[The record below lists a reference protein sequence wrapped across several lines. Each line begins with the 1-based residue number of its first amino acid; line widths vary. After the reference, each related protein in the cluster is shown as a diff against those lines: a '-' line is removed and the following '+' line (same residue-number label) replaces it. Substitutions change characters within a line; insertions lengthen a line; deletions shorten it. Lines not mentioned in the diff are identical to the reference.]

1 MGHLCYSP
9 PMIYVMDS
17 DRVLYE
23 DNHLI
28 IVNKLCSEIVQ
39 GDKTGDTTLAE
50 SVQAFIKKRDKKPGN
65 VFLGITHRLDR
76 PTSGIVVFAKTSKS
90 LTRMNK
96 LFREHGVQKSYWAVL
111 QSAPEEGEGHLV
123 DYLWRDKKKNRSFV
137 CDSGK
142 KDAKKASLSYK
153 IICRSKKNTLVDID
167 LETGRHH
174 QIRAQFSSRGCSI
187 KGDLKYGAK
196 SPNPGGGIHLHGR
209 RVRFIHPVSGDV
221 IDITAPVP
229 KDDILWQELE
239 ETVLRGESKTGE

>member
-1 MGHLCYSP
+1 
-9 PMIYVMDS
+9 MIYVMDS

-39 GDKTGDTTLAE
+39 GDITGDTTLAE

-76 PTSGIVVFAKTSKS
+76 PTSGIVIFAKTSKALS
-90 LTRMNK
+90 RMNK
-96 LFREHGVQKSYWAVL
+96 QFREHAVKKSYWAVL
-111 QSAPEEGEGHLV
+111 LGSPKESEGRLV

-137 CDSGK
+137 CNEGK
-142 KDAKKASLSYK
+142 KDAKKAALSYK
-153 IICRSKKNTLVDID
+153 TICRTKKYTLIDID

-174 QIRAQFSSRGCSI
+174 QIRAQFSSLGCSI

-196 SPNPGGGIHLHGR
+196 LPNPGAGIHLHAR
-209 RVRFIHPVSGDV
+209 RVSFIHPVSGEEIKV
-221 IDITAPVP
+221 TAAVP
-229 KDDILWQELE
+229 MDDILWQNLE
-239 ETVLRGESKTGE
+239 ETVLRGDSQTDE